1 MTDALR
7 FAHQFNPVIAYG
19 DAVGNDCLELQ
30 RIFWS
35 AGVRSDLFAAEAKP
49 EMRALTRSWDDLE
62 LITRHD
68 GLLLWHHSIG
78 TDTVPRILAT
88 PARKAI
94 VYHNITPGHYFA
106 GLNDYLKTYAEL
118 GREQLKELAK
128 VAEFGIADS
137 EYNRKELEAAGLA
150 NTAVVPALVDWEDF
164 DRPPDPDVAR
174 ALADERT
181 ALLTVTQILPNKR
194 VYYLGAPF
202 ALYREPD
209 RTAEL

>member
-1 MTDALR
+1 MTEPLR

-62 LITRHD
+62 LITRRD
-68 GLLLWHHSIG
+68 GLLLVHHSIG
-78 TDTVPRILAT
+78 TDTVPKVLAS

-106 GLNDYLKTYAEL
+106 GLNDYLKSFADL
-118 GREQLKELAK
+118 GREQLKELAAA
-128 VAEFGIADS
+128 AEFGIADS

-174 ALADERT
+174 MLADERT
-181 ALLTVTQILPNKR
+181 AILTVGQILPH
-194 VYYLGAPF
+194 
-202 ALYREPD
+202 
-209 RTAEL
+209 